1 MSTQIKDL
9 LHNIFKD
16 IKNNDAWQVYLLTN
30 WNSIIGNLQSKVKLE
45 KIYEDTLVLAVY
57 DSSWMQELF
66 LLSNALIIK
75 INSKLDAPRIK
86 HLRFKIAERSKVKK
100 IVIKKLEPEKKINL
114 NSKELTALGKINDQE
129 LSNVL
134 KNFLIRCHRER

>member
-9 LHNIFKD
+9 LHTIFKD

-66 LLSNALIIK
+66 LMSNMLIIK

-86 HLRFKIAERSKVKK
+86 HLRFKIAERAKVKK
-100 IVIKKLEPEKKINL
+100 VIVKNIEPEKKIYL
-114 NSKELTALGKINDQE
+114 NSQELTALSKITDPE
-129 LSNVL
+129 LNEGL

>member
-1 MSTQIKDL
+1 MSIQIKEL
-9 LHNIFKD
+9 LQDIFKS

-30 WNSIIGNLQSKVKLE
+30 WNSIVGNLQSKVKLE

-86 HLRFKIAERSKVKK
+86 HLRFKIADRAKIKK
-100 IVIKKLEPEKKINL
+100 IITKPLDQEKKIFL
-114 NSKELTALGKINDQE
+114 NSQE
-129 LSNVL
+129 LIALNKIVDPELSLVL
-134 KNFLIRCHRER
+134 KNFLIRCHKER